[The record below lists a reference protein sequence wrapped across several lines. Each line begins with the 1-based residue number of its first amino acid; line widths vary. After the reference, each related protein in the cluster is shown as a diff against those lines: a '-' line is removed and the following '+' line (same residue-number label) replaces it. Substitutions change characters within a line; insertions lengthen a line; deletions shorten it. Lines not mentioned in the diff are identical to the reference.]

1 MTHFSHELYASVI
14 SSHFRVRPA
23 CVTIEALTDTQAE
36 TAAHLWQ
43 ETQPLGLSLPGHAC
57 LALAIDKSLP
67 VLTIDRVWHQLKLT
81 LAVRVVRYGKCSA
94 ATGRTDRVER
104 WRKTLHCITDGKRA
118 SEETQRDS
126 NVTIKPLETPFPAGK
141 ADTRCL
147 PDEQAPLVTQGT
159 RASVVTESSASRTSP
174 LSRIRVSTDGLR
186 TKCLFLRKLGRDA
199 HRSNLLIHARQR
211 QACQANALFVHT
223 LVKNQGWNTPFTYI
237 LLQYPAL
244 LPLFL
249 VTHIDLFS
257 FISKR

>member
-1 MTHFSHELYASVI
+1 MRYQHRHPGRNRSPSLAGDAAPRTLIAWPCVSRTGYRQI
-14 SSHFRVRPA
+14 PA
-23 CVTIEALTDTQAE
+23 CADNRSRLASAE
-36 TAAHLWQ
+36 
-43 ETQPLGLSLPGHAC
+43 
-57 LALAIDKSLP
+57 
-67 VLTIDRVWHQLKLT
+67 LT

-126 NVTIKPLETPFPAGK
+126 NVTIKSLETPFPAGK